1 MNKGNTDMTI
11 NEDKLATLT
20 RLLEVQGGS
29 AHYALGWLKQM
40 ITDSDTRLGLT
51 KKQIKAFNEMLDDNI
66 RWASAEAK

>member
-20 RLLEVQGGS
+20 RLLEVQGGNP
-29 AHYALGWLKQM
+29 HYALGWLKGM
-40 ITDSDTRLGLT
+40 IAGSGTRLGLT